1 MKKKILITGA
11 TGMTASHAVDLFLE
25 KGWDVSCLV
34 RRTSLDSTA
43 RIKHNLDKVT
53 LIQGDLSD
61 TSSIYNAIS
70 TVMPDAIFNA
80 AAQSHVHVSF
90 KEASSTFRVT
100 GMGVLDFLEGI
111 RLIKPDCRFITL
123 NSSEMFGNQID
134 NDGFQR
140 ITTPLVPVSPYAVA
154 KLASHHLVRI
164 YRDSYN
170 LFACSAI
177 CFNKESERRNVAFFP
192 RKVSKYVGDLVNYIK
207 SGGENFKKLQV
218 GNLDSERDISYS
230 PDCVE
235 GFYAQLMSDK
245 PNDYLFASGTTHKM
259 QEIVDLAFKIGSR
272 ELGTE
277 LNSKEWVEINP
288 EFIRPN
294 ELHKLCGD
302 STETRKELN
311 WKPKHSFN
319 DIIEKMVLD
328 DINNPN
334 KGY

>member
-1 MKKKILITGA
+1 
-11 TGMTASHAVDLFLE
+11 MTASHAVDLFLD
-25 KGWDVSCLV
+25 KGWDVHCLV

-43 RIKHNLDKVT
+43 RIKHVLDKIT
-53 LIQGDLSD
+53 LVQGDLSD

-70 TVMPDAIFNA
+70 TVMPDAIFNG

-111 RLIKPDCRFITL
+111 RLIKPNCRFITL

-134 NDGFQR
+134 KDGFQR
-140 ITTPLVPVSPYAVA
+140 MTTPLIPVSPYAVA

-177 CFNKESERRNVAFFP
+177 CFNKESERRNVMFFP
-192 RKVSKYVGDLVNYIK
+192 RKVSKYVGDLVNNIK
-207 SGGENFKKLQV
+207 NGNKKNKKLQV
-218 GNLDSERDISYS
+218 GNLESERDISYS

-235 GFYAQLMSDK
+235 GFYKQLMSSTAK
-245 PNDYLFASGTTHKM
+245 DYLFSSGETHKM
-259 QEIVDLAFKIGSR
+259 KEIIDLAFSIGS
-272 ELGTE
+272 EYLGEE
-277 LNSKEWVEINP
+277 LNPLDWVEINS

-294 ELHKLCGD
+294 ELHRLCGD
-302 STETRKELN
+302 STETRKELG
-311 WKPKHSFN
+311 WKPSHSFKE
-319 DIIEKMVLD
+319 IIKKMTID
-328 DINNPN
+328 DIENQG